1 MNEVG
6 SEIGSVDL
14 GSDSSTI
21 DSTRIG
27 LAEDWFGDVRTDLR
41 TSRDDD
47 MTSLD
52 ANLRCNPKH
61 LNMHF

>member
-6 SEIGSVDL
+6 SEIGSDDL

-27 LAEDWFGDVRTDLR
+27 LAED
-41 TSRDDD
+41 
-47 MTSLD
+47 
-52 ANLRCNPKH
+52 
-61 LNMHF
+61 